1 MLDTLNQAKLGNQ
14 LLPWHTTLP
23 PHPPTRCYGI
33 PSNPFETRE
42 FPNLIYS
49 TNSQKWDMDG
59 HPMLGKALSAAV
71 QDVFFV
77 GEGLF
82 TTVGGRDDW

>member
-1 MLDTLNQAKLGNQ
+1 MG
-14 LLPWHTTLP
+14 
-23 PHPPTRCYGI
+23 YGWS
-33 PSNPFETRE
+33 SNV
-42 FPNLIYS
+42 
-49 TNSQKWDMDG
+49 
-59 HPMLGKALSAAV
+59 GKALSAAV